1 MRCVSVPPASFPYRF
16 VVDFSHTQ
24 SALLIQ
30 VEVAKYAPYVQ
41 RKVYLFHRVFSEST
55 QQRQLYRQA
64 VRPLILKALEGY
76 NFTCFAYGQTGT
88 GKTFT
93 LTGDL
98 SSSTGASDGGSAPI
112 HELVRAFCGPSPR
125 PYHPHPSTLSVVWR

>member
-1 MRCVSVPPASFPYRF
+1 MRYDRYWRDLPSPSHYPLALYR
-16 VVDFSHTQ
+16 
-24 SALLIQ
+24 Q
-30 VEVAKYAPYVQ
+30 VEVAKYAAYVQ

-98 SSSTGASDGGSAPI
+98 SSSTGSADMGSAPI
-112 HELVRAFCGPSPR
+112 HELV
-125 PYHPHPSTLSVVWR
+125 SVQQQS

>member
-1 MRCVSVPPASFPYRF
+1 L
-16 VVDFSHTQ
+16 
-24 SALLIQ
+24 ALWWQ
-30 VEVAKYAPYVQ
+30 VEVAKYAAYVQ

-98 SSSTGASDGGSAPI
+98 SSSTGSADMGSAPI
-112 HELVRAFCGPSPR
+112 HELV
-125 PYHPHPSTLSVVWR
+125 SVQQQSESSHANVYVRGCFVETEDSVEACALTMCHTHAAVRLHDD